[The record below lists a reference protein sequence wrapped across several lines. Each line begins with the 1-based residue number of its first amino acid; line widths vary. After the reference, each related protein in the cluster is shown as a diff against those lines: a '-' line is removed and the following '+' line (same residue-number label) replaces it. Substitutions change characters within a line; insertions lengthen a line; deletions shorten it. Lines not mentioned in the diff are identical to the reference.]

1 MRAICLAIILL
12 LCSAAGVR
20 AQQTDSTSTAL
31 TEQPTVSTTHTDMR
45 GIFQEYTS
53 DLGKYATRSLLGYG
67 ALFVGIPTAVIGA
80 LNISE
85 YNESNAGPIGAVIIG
100 GMITLSSIPLLISA
114 YHFKHKARRLEM
126 SLSAIE
132 VPKYVDRASCVP
144 SLRFAVN
151 F

>member
-12 LCSAAGVR
+12 LCGAASVR
-20 AQQTDSTSTAL
+20 AQQADSISATP
-31 TEQPTVSTTHTDMR
+31 TEQPTVSTSQTDMR
-45 GIFQEYTS
+45 GVFQEYTS
-53 DLGKYATRSLLGYG
+53 DLSKYATRSLLGYG
-67 ALFVGIPTAVIGA
+67 ALFVGIPTTIIGG
-80 LNISE
+80 LSISHD
-85 YNESNAGPIGAVIIG
+85 NSAPIGAVIIG

-132 VPKYVDRASCVP
+132 VPKYVDRTSCVP